1 MHSEED
7 NNYHRVNWIDG
18 MKINKDHFIAS
29 DNALLFEINRANQ
42 KKITPLNFGLS
53 PQYGS
58 DSSSA
63 IDISISIDGQDSV
76 EVTLRKC
83 VGITL
88 GGHIIDIVP
97 KTAALLEQSGYI
109 LQHQYTINENESEW
123 YIVLKVNPYKMIPTG
138 NADPE
143 EVPPRH
149 PYSLPEYKIDV
160 IPKVETN
167 NFELGLNHI
176 TIGKIILIDN
186 SPTLAEDFIP
196 PCTSI
201 QSHPDLRFSY
211 SELSAFLN
219 QMEKFS
225 MHIIQKIHQKKQTNE
240 LAHMVLEIS
249 QNTLHYLNGIIPE
262 FRLID
267 KYEPPIAM
275 ISKMVNLART
285 IKSSLD
291 VFVGTGKEELL
302 NYLTDWCD
310 LNQGAFENVLIR
322 MIDIDYVHTDINAS
336 LLSVSD
342 FTKLMLS
349 LFKKLNE
356 LDYIGKKSDSNIFVK
371 EEAVENAK
379 VKSRRSFLLD

>member
-1 MHSEED
+1 MASEEKK
-7 NNYHRVNWIDG
+7 YLRVNWIDG

-29 DNALLFEINRANQ
+29 GNALLQELNIANQ
-42 KKITPLNFGLS
+42 KRIQPLNYGLS

-58 DSSSA
+58 EDNSS
-63 IDISISIDGQDSV
+63 IDVSISIDGQNSIQV
-76 EVTLRKC
+76 ILRKC
-83 VGITL
+83 IAVTL
-88 GGHIIDIVP
+88 GGHSIQIDP
-97 KTAALLEQSGYI
+97 KTVALLEQSGYI
-109 LQHQYTINENESEW
+109 LQHQYTINEDEDAW
-123 YIVLKVNPYKMIPTG
+123 FIVIKVNPFITIPAG

-143 EVPPRH
+143 EIPPRH
-149 PYSLPEYKIDV
+149 PHALPEYRLDV
-160 IPKVETN
+160 ISEGETN
-167 NFELGLNHI
+167 TNELGLNHI
-176 TIGKIILIDN
+176 TIGKIIMINDT
-186 SPTLAEDFIP
+186 PTLDTDYIP

-201 QSHPDLRFSY
+201 QSHPDLRFTH

-219 QMEKFS
+219 QMENYS
-225 MHIIQKIHQKKQTNE
+225 LHIIQKIHQKKQTND
-240 LAHMVLEIS
+240 LARMVLEIS
-249 QNTLHYLNGIIPE
+249 ENTLHYLNGIIPE

-267 KYEPPIAM
+267 KYEPPIVVITKM
-275 ISKMVNLART
+275 INLART

-322 MIDIDYVHTDINAS
+322 IIDLDYIHTDINAS
-336 LLSVSD
+336 LVNVSD

-356 LDYIGKKSDSNIFVK
+356 LDYIGKKSNSTIFVK